1 MQECDNTFKFQSILQ
16 ICAGKD
22 FHSLLSTFIHY
33 YPVLLTS
40 RFLTLSNIRK
50 LHICSTSPQGDDV
63 YDPDRDFV
71 PLFDFSAPLTG
82 FGDDF
87 DDEGGEKHT

>member
-1 MQECDNTFKFQSILQ
+1 M
-16 ICAGKD
+16 
-22 FHSLLSTFIHY
+22 
-33 YPVLLTS
+33 
-40 RFLTLSNIRK
+40 
-50 LHICSTSPQGDDV
+50 

-87 DDEGGEKHT
+87 DDEGGEKHTWVTYLKVNLGLTIFG

>member
-1 MQECDNTFKFQSILQ
+1 M
-16 ICAGKD
+16 
-22 FHSLLSTFIHY
+22 
-33 YPVLLTS
+33 
-40 RFLTLSNIRK
+40 
-50 LHICSTSPQGDDV
+50 

-87 DDEGGEKHT
+87 DDEGGEKLNLGLAAIFG

>member
-1 MQECDNTFKFQSILQ
+1 MLPED
-16 ICAGKD
+16 G
-22 FHSLLSTFIHY
+22 
-33 YPVLLTS
+33 
-40 RFLTLSNIRK
+40 
-50 LHICSTSPQGDDV
+50 

-87 DDEGGEKHT
+87 GDEDGEKLFFRVISWMRMLRK

>member
-1 MQECDNTFKFQSILQ
+1 MEPHIAVHT
-16 ICAGKD
+16 G
-22 FHSLLSTFIHY
+22 
-33 YPVLLTS
+33 
-40 RFLTLSNIRK
+40 
-50 LHICSTSPQGDDV
+50 LHIAIHISLHGGVHPRPYSTYPQSEDV

-87 DDEGGEKHT
+87 EDEDGETHTLNNTCKVNLGQARRIFGSL

>member
-1 MQECDNTFKFQSILQ
+1 M
-16 ICAGKD
+16 
-22 FHSLLSTFIHY
+22 
-33 YPVLLTS
+33 
-40 RFLTLSNIRK
+40 
-50 LHICSTSPQGDDV
+50 

-87 DDEGGEKHT
+87 EDENGEKHICISANFGATFKQLVDPIIGL

>member
-1 MQECDNTFKFQSILQ
+1 MIINIFVFSARNKRTKTY
-16 ICAGKD
+16 
-22 FHSLLSTFIHY
+22 HSS
-33 YPVLLTS
+33 
-40 RFLTLSNIRK
+40 LTLS
-50 LHICSTSPQGDDV
+50 DDV

-87 DDEGGEKHT
+87 MDDDGEKTKMNLI